1 MPENYLLPLELLLR
15 EKSMEIP
22 ELPHPR
28 MELFERYRE
37 IVRHLREEVYPLIDA
52 GLAGLS
58 EDQGLY
64 TLHGAD
70 HFDEVVRYAGEL
82 QGCKTGQEQPRLSA
96 YELFVLLV
104 AIRIHDAG
112 NMFGREGHERRAFQ
126 ILREMGDA
134 AGNDD
139 FEKRIIADIAEAH
152 GGRTPGGSRDT
163 IGHLRSTGEKY
174 YSAKIRSRLLAAIV
188 RFADEICESQSR
200 AARKLLA
207 ANAIPKHNEAFHK
220 YAECI
225 KSVTIEDGF
234 VSLDYHFSVQD
245 ALRKWGKGKSPSDVE
260 EVFLQDEILAR
271 LDKMM
276 LERQYCARFMR
287 DVCDVRGIKVAIEI
301 HDENFQRVL
310 DDISLTS
317 EDEGYPELA
326 SCLHERYSGYTGA
339 ELYRKLTA
347 ESAQER
353 R

>member
-1 MPENYLLPLELLLR
+1 MPEKYLLPLELLLR
-15 EKSMEIP
+15 EKSTEIA
-22 ELPHPR
+22 ELPHPK
-28 MELFERYRE
+28 MELFERYCE
-37 IVRHLREEVYPLIDA
+37 ILRHLREDVYPLIDA

-82 QGCKTGQEQPRLSA
+82 QGCKTGREPVNLSA
-96 YELFVLLV
+96 YELFALLV

-126 ILREMGDA
+126 ILRDMGDA
-134 AGNDD
+134 SGTDE

-152 GGRTPGGSRDT
+152 GGRTPAGSKDT
-163 IGHLRSTGEKY
+163 IGHLRPAGEKY
-174 YSAKIRSRLLAAIV
+174 HSVKIRSRVLAAIV

-207 ANAIPKHNEAFHK
+207 ADAIPKHNEVFHK

-234 VSLDYHFSVQD
+234 VSLDYRFSVQD
-245 ALRKWGKGKSPSDVE
+245 ALRKWGKGGSRDDVE
-260 EVFLQDEILAR
+260 EVFLQDEILTR

-287 DVCDVRGIKVAIEI
+287 DVCEVRGIVVSIEI
-301 HDENFQRVL
+301 HDENFQRVM
-310 DDISLTS
+310 DVISLTS

-326 SCLHERYSGYTGA
+326 PGLRERYSGYTGA
-339 ELYRKLTA
+339 ELYRKL
-347 ESAQER
+347 SG
-353 R
+353 